1 MPEALIF
8 DFDGLILDTEVPVYE
23 AWRQN
28 YEAHGQTLP
37 LETYV
42 NCVGSDFNRFDPKAH
57 LETLTETIV
66 DWNHWDP
73 RREQIAREQT
83 IELAPFPG
91 IIALLEEASTANVPC
106 VVASSSPR
114 SWVEGHLERLGLRH
128 FFETTRC
135 LDDVAAPKPAPDL
148 FLTAAE
154 ALSIHPDKA
163 IVLEDSLNGLNA
175 AKAAGIDCVI
185 VPNRITESLDF
196 TGAAAVLPTL
206 AGVTIRKLESIKTGN
221 ARDSCMS

>member
-28 YEAHGQTLP
+28 YEAHDQTLP

-57 LETLTETIV
+57 LETLTNAAI
-66 DWNHWDP
+66 DWSHWDP
-73 RREQIAREQT
+73 RREQIARDQT
-83 IELAPFPG
+83 LGLTPFPG
-91 IIALLEEASTANVPC
+91 IIDLLEEASASQVPC
-106 VVASSSPR
+106 IVASSSPR
-114 SWVEGHLERLGLRH
+114 SWVEGHLDRLGLQH
-128 FFETTRC
+128 YFEATRC
-135 LDDVAAPKPAPDL
+135 LDDVAAPKPSPDL
-148 FLTAAE
+148 FIAAAE

-185 VPNRITESLDF
+185 VPNRITASLDF

-206 AGVTIRKLESIKTGN
+206 EGVSIRQLASIKTGTG
-221 ARDSCMS
+221 